1 MKVMSKAL
9 YFLLTGALLAT
20 VTAGTVCAQED
31 VAGSKDH
38 PLFNRL
44 PNYRISYYNDSEF
57 DVYKKIRDSK
67 GKKITV
73 EGRYIRIDYR
83 IKKDMKNKA
92 LSSIAIIRNYTNAF
106 KKIGGDVLR
115 EERGNAYMKLEKDG
129 QRIWVHVRT
138 GLGGKLYSLNII
150 EAQKMKQ
157 VIVANAKSMAQDIS
171 NTGRVA
177 LYGIYFDTDKSEVKP
192 ESAPALKEIAN
203 LLQEEKELKLYVVG
217 HTDNVGDFD
226 YNMKLSRARA
236 DAVVKSLVSEYG
248 ADANRLKPAG
258 VGPLSPVTANKT
270 EDGRAK
276 NRRVELV
283 EQ

>member
-1 MKVMSKAL
+1 MKIISKAVF
-9 YFLLTGALLAT
+9 FLPAGALLALL
-20 VTAGTVCAQED
+20 TAGTVYAQGD

-44 PNYRISYYNDSEF
+44 PDYRISSYKDKDFDSYNRF
-57 DVYKKIRDSK
+57 RDSK
-67 GKKITV
+67 GKRMTV
-73 EGRYIRIDYR
+73 EGHYIRIDYR
-83 IKKDMKNKA
+83 IKKDMKDKA
-92 LSSIAIIRNYTNAF
+92 LSSIAIIRNYTNAL
-106 KKIGGDVLR
+106 KKIGGVVLKQDSTT
-115 EERGNAYMKLEKDG
+115 AFMKLEKDG
-129 QRIWVHVRT
+129 RRTWVRLST
-138 GLGGKLYSLNII
+138 GLGGKLYTLYII
-150 EAQKMKQ
+150 EEQQMEQ
-157 VIVANAKSMAQDIS
+157 VIVADAKSMAMTIS

-192 ESAPALKEIAN
+192 ESVPTLKEIAK
-203 LLQEEKELKLYVVG
+203 LLQQEKKLKLYVVG

-270 EDGRAK
+270 DDGRAK